1 MALVSPETSAI
12 GAAGIETG
20 IRLQE
25 SVHSSAASGMTNIFF
40 SMVGYQ
46 SKFTDVSLLPQVENI
61 LKIMCCKFFCFCSA
75 LAASSSVL
83 ANSACDAADGKWS
96 SCGTGF
102 SRSGREVNVVIDSS
116 SLVSR
121 RLRSVLQEYTSR
133 INSINR
139 ILAKTPAVIRQ
150 KIGDFKF
157 TNLFLNSVF
166 IQRTSGEYLFGN

>member
-1 MALVSPETSAI
+1 MSW
-12 GAAGIETG
+12 
-20 IRLQE
+20 
-25 SVHSSAASGMTNIFF
+25 
-40 SMVGYQ
+40 
-46 SKFTDVSLLPQVENI
+46 
-61 LKIMCCKFFCFCSA
+61 KFFCFCSA

-102 SRSGREVNVVIDSS
+102 SRSSREVNVVIDSS

-166 IQRTSGEYLFGN
+166 IRPANTFLATNKPVSTDLIENEYLPGTLRLCLFFLIHCGTNWDNCTQLTAFLSISLTSLTIPKSTRAV